1 MNLSPRARYEALVV
15 AGRLEADPAQS
26 AVIDRLR
33 ALARQLEDYSPPRR
47 HNGFARFIGVRA
59 AEPPR
64 GLYIFGP
71 VGRGKTLLMDIFFET
86 APVKLKRRVHFHA
99 FMADVHERIHHW
111 RALHKAGR
119 ASGDDPMAPVAADL
133 AAEAW
138 LLCFDEF
145 SVNDIADAMIL
156 GRLFAA
162 LFAAGVVVVATS
174 NVAPDLLYKDGLNRA
189 LFLPF
194 IALMGERLEIVELKA
209 RTDYRLEKLARA
221 PVYYWPADG
230 AATAALDDAFRSLT
244 GAARGEPLALNLL
257 GRALD
262 IPEAVDGVARF
273 AYADLCQK
281 PLGSPDFLA
290 IAHRF
295 HTVFVDG
302 VPILDPE
309 RRDEIKR
316 FINLIDTL
324 YDQRV
329 KLVVSAAAEPAKLYP
344 GGDGFEAFEFARV
357 VSRLM
362 EMRSTDYL
370 SLPHGHA
377 GPSVSGDLGG
387 LVET

>member
-1 MNLSPRARYEALVV
+1 MNLSPRTHYEALVV

-86 APVKLKRRVHFHA
+86 ALVKLKRRVHFHA

-119 ASGDDPMAPVAADL
+119 ASGDDPIAPVAADL

-156 GRLFAA
+156 GRLFTAF
-162 LFAAGVVVVATS
+162 FAAGVVVVATS
-174 NVAPDLLYKDGLNRA
+174 NVAPDDLYKDGLNRA

-194 IALMGERLEIVELKA
+194 LGLLSERMVVFELGA
-209 RTDYRLEKLARA
+209 RMDYRLQKLARA
-221 PVYYWPADG
+221 PVYYCP
-230 AATAALDDAFRSLT
+230 DDARADAAMDAAFSSLT
-244 GAARGEPLALNLL
+244 GQLRGARRELPLL
-257 GRALD
+257 GRTVD
-262 IPEAVDGVARF
+262 VPQAVDGVARF
-273 AYADLCQK
+273 GFDDLCRR
-281 PLGSPDFLA
+281 PLGASDFLA
-290 IAHRF
+290 LVQHF
-295 HTVFVDG
+295 HTILVDHIP
-302 VPILDPE
+302 VLPE
-309 RRDEIKR
+309 AERNAAKR
-316 FINLIDTL
+316 FITLIDAL
-324 YDQRV
+324 YDRRV
-329 KLVVSAAAEPAKLYP
+329 KLVASAAAEPDALYQGRS
-344 GGDGFEAFEFARV
+344 GGEAFEFARAA
-357 VSRLM
+357 SRLI
-362 EMRSTDYL
+362 EMRSLDYL
-370 SLPHGHA
+370 SAPHGGDA
-377 GPSVSGDLGG
+377 GPSSGDLGG
-387 LVET
+387 LIDT